1 MDIMY
6 VDVEVC
12 SVVGRYPDADQR
24 WLQLFSCAVLP
35 DVSAMNITAE
45 VEALQRFIRENV
57 NYHRM
62 LLWIE
67 TKTTK

>member
-1 MDIMY
+1 MRTNGGY
-6 VDVEVC
+6 NC
-12 SVVGRYPDADQR
+12 SV
-24 WLQLFSCAVLP
+24 FSCAVLP